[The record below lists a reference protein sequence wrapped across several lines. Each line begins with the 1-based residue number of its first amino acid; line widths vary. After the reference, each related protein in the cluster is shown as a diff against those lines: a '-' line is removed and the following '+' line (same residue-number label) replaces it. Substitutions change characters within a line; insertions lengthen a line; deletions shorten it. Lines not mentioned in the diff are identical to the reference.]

1 MFNSIAEDYLKSHPE
16 QKRDPNEIE
25 KMTKK
30 NIFGFDPLD
39 IQSIIK
45 GKIPKKTKVEPPAS
59 RRGRG
64 RSSLAIR
71 ASSDLSASDD
81 DQ

>member
-1 MFNSIAEDYLKSHPE
+1 
-16 QKRDPNEIE
+16 
-25 KMTKK
+25 MTKK

-81 DQ
+81 D

>member
-1 MFNSIAEDYLKSHPE
+1 
-16 QKRDPNEIE
+16 
-25 KMTKK
+25 MTKR

-45 GKIPKKTKVEPPAS
+45 GKIPKKIKAEPSAS

-64 RSSLAIR
+64 RNSAAIR

-81 DQ
+81 D